1 MEIPVY
7 NTQGKVVKNLSVS
20 ESVFGVPM
28 NDAVVH
34 QVLVALQANAR
45 QGTSSTKT
53 RSEVAG
59 STKKLFRQKG
69 TGEARAGSGKS
80 NLRPGGG
87 IVFGPKPRD
96 YSKGLPKKVRQMAI
110 RCLLSDKA
118 ASGGLKVVDA
128 ISFDQPKTR
137 DMAGALA
144 ALECSTSTMVATAGV
159 DTKVVLAAR
168 NLAGVK
174 TTPADLLNVVD
185 LLKYDSLVL
194 TEAALQV
201 VEKIWGDRSN

>member
-7 NTQGKVVKNLSVS
+7 SMQGKVVKNLSVS

-34 QVLVALQANAR
+34 QALVALQANAR

-69 TGEARAGSGKS
+69 TGEARAGSAKS

-96 YSKGLPKKVRQMAI
+96 YSKGLPKKVRQLAI

-118 ASGGLKVVDA
+118 ASGGLKVIDA
-128 ISFDQPKTR
+128 ISLNPPKTR
-137 DMAGALA
+137 DMASALA
-144 ALECSTSTMVATAGV
+144 ALECTTSTMVATAGV
-159 DTKVVLAAR
+159 DNNVILSAR

-185 LLKYDSLVL
+185 LLKYDKLVL
-194 TEAALQV
+194 TEEALQV
-201 VEKIWGDRSN
+201 VEKIWGDRSS